1 MPNNLVFGTCD
12 AGDFFFFFFLCVRA
26 CALNAKNLAF
36 STPNVITLR
45 L

>member
-12 AGDFFFFFFLCVRA
+12 AGDFFFFFCAR
-26 CALNAKNLAF
+26 ALNAKNLAF

>member
-12 AGDFFFFFFLCVRA
+12 VGEFFFFLV
-26 CALNAKNLAF
+26 LNAKNLAF
-36 STPNVITLR
+36 STPNAISLR

>member
-12 AGDFFFFFFLCVRA
+12 AGDFFFFFFWCV
-26 CALNAKNLAF
+26 CVLNAKNLAF